1 MGSKQSPRL
10 DPRPLLDPCGKKDAP
25 QDLHGQKFHATT
37 LEFLTVEAFP
47 LNEVDFFFH
56 CDAFG

>member
-1 MGSKQSPRL
+1 MGSKQSPR
-10 DPRPLLDPCGKKDAP
+10 LDPCGKKDAP